1 MTNTF
6 HDLLL
11 YIKSLD
17 ESPNRMRKGR
27 TAKYSIPDALSR
39 GSAVLEEEAWR
50 REKRAA
56 NAHSDGSREETVEV
70 NSVDDSDQIWQ
81 EISST
86 ERRAVGDDGYSRDQ
100 AVEITAADLATDD
113 AL

>member
-6 HDLLL
+6 QDLLL

-17 ESPNRMRKGR
+17 ESPNKMRAGR

-39 GSAVLEEEAWR
+39 GSAILEEEAWR
-50 REKRAA
+50 REKQAA
-56 NAHSDGSREETVEV
+56 AGNDGHRGDIAID
-70 NSVDDSDQIWQ
+70 VDDDEQIWR
-81 EISST
+81 EISDT
-86 ERRAVGDDGYSRDQ
+86 ERRAVGDDEYSREQ
-100 AVEITAADLATDD
+100 AAEITAADLATDD